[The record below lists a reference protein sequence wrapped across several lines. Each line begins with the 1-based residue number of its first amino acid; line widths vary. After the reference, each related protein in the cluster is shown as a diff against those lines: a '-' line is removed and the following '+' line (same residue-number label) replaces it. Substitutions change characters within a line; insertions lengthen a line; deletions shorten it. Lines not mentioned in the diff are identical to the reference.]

1 MKINFQLHNLIISR
15 LLLAVN
21 LSIVRFFLYLS
32 LLDLNT
38 DVYTYRY
45 RRDDFLEIA
54 MKNKYLKFS
63 DRSRALVG
71 LIILTFIIVIFLEY
85 TTRPEYIFGY
95 LYTGTILLANYGL
108 AKKAIWRITLAAI
121 ALTIFNLFFPNFE
134 PHNLA
139 TIANRLITVIALA
152 VTGWL
157 SIRNRDYEEA
167 INRSQAQLRTQKQ
180 LAILREDFVSTLTHD
195 LKTPLLG
202 AIETIKAFQNN
213 QFGAITPTQAKVLTM
228 MSNSHCSS
236 LELVQTLLDV
246 YRNDT
251 EGIQLKNE
259 AVDLSAIASLV
270 ISNLI
275 NLATARQV
283 YLVLTHGESNFRSRL
298 MVNGDALQL
307 QRVFNNL
314 IVNGINH
321 SPRNGKVEVQLA
333 SDGKFHLVKIIDSGK
348 GINTIE
354 LPHLFERFYQGGNEK
369 DSFSMR
375 ASTGSGLGLYL
386 ARQIISAH
394 SGTIW
399 AENRSPQGAMFCFRF
414 PAISV

>member
-1 MKINFQLHNLIISR
+1 
-15 LLLAVN
+15 
-21 LSIVRFFLYLS
+21 
-32 LLDLNT
+32 
-38 DVYTYRY
+38 
-45 RRDDFLEIA
+45 
-54 MKNKYLKFS
+54 MKNKYLKFIN
-63 DRSRALVG
+63 RFHPLVG
-71 LIILTFIIVIFLEY
+71 LIILTFVVVVLLEY
-85 TTRPEYIFGY
+85 TTPPEYVFGY

-108 AKKAIWRITLAAI
+108 AKKTIWKITLAAI

-134 PHNLA
+134 PHSFA
-139 TIANRLITVIALA
+139 TIANRLITVMALA

-167 INRSQAQLRTQKQ
+167 VNRSQAQLRTQKQ

-202 AIETIKAFQNN
+202 GIETIKAFQNG
-213 QFGAITPTQAKVLTM
+213 QFGAITSAQAKVLTM
-228 MSNSHCSS
+228 MSNSHRSS

-251 EGIQLKNE
+251 EGIQLKCE
-259 AVDLSAIASLV
+259 AIDLSAIASLV
-270 ISNLI
+270 ISNLS

-283 YLVLTHGESNFRSRL
+283 YLVSTYGESNFRSRF

-333 SDGKFHLVKIIDSGK
+333 SDGKFHLVKIIDSGR

-399 AENRSPQGAMFCFRF
+399 AENRSPQGAMFCFGL